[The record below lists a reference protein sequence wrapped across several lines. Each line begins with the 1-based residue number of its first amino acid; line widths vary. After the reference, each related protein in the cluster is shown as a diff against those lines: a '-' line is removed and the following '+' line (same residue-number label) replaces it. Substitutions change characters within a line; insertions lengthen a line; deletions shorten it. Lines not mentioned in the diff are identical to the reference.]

1 MKWGRLDLHLI
12 SDGNLWL
19 DGGAMFGIVPKT
31 LWQKKTPPDQQNRIR
46 LALNCLLIQ
55 TGEKNVLIDTGCG
68 IKYSE
73 KEIQIYRI
81 EHETNLLKELEQI
94 SLGPGD
100 IDIVINTHFHFD
112 HCGGNT
118 VCEGEEI
125 VPTFPRATYWISRQE
140 YQDANQPNERTAAT
154 YLPQNWKP
162 LEERGLLHIF
172 DEVSEV
178 IPGVKLVHTPGHTAG
193 HHSIKIESEGQ
204 VMFFIADLCPTTAH
218 IRLPWIMGYD
228 LFPMTTLQVR
238 KEIYAQAVEEKWL
251 LFFEHDPECPL
262 GYLSQE
268 EGQYVLQPE
277 PWKTQ

>member
-1 MKWGRLDLHLI
+1 MNWGQLQLHRI

-19 DGGAMFGIVPKT
+19 DGGAMFGIVPKA
-31 LWQKKTPPDQQNRIR
+31 LWQKKTPPDEQNRIR

-55 TGEKNVLIDTGCG
+55 NGEKNILIDTGCG
-68 IKYSE
+68 FKYSE

-81 EHETNLLKELEQI
+81 EHETNLLKELERV

-118 VCEGEEI
+118 VCQGEKI

-140 YQDANQPNERTAAT
+140 YEDANHPNERTAAT
-154 YLPQNWKP
+154 YFPHNWRP

-172 DEVSEV
+172 DEEPEV
-178 IPGVKLVHTPGHTAG
+178 VPGVKLIHTPGHTAG
-193 HHSIKIESEGQ
+193 HHSVKIESEGQ
-204 VMFFIADLCPTTAH
+204 AMFFIADLCPTSAH
-218 IRLPWIMGYD
+218 ILLPWIMGYD

-238 KEIYAQAVEEKWL
+238 RQIYAQAVEEKWL
-251 LFFEHDPECPL
+251 LFFEHDPECQL
-262 GYLSQE
+262 GYLSKK
-268 EGQYVLQPE
+268 GGRYVLQPE
-277 PWKTQ
+277 PWGTQ